1 MIAEHIR
8 STKDL
13 HDYLVLFSSR
23 VWNSLD
29 SELWWS
35 GDVKAVQQIPQSAGG
50 DQGFISGGLDLI
62 NIAVHLFLLIV
73 TQGSVVLI
81 IFIFG
86 LIAFFFFFLLMIV
99 VMVVIMW
106 QLSNFLRVFS
116 RRYHDHDLDGVLHLR
131 NVLRRVGLW
140 LWLRW
145 YIPWRQLTSGLTS
158 SALAGCAVRMNHLK
172 FEKRR
177 E

>member
-1 MIAEHIR
+1 
-8 STKDL
+8 
-13 HDYLVLFSSR
+13 
-23 VWNSLD
+23 
-29 SELWWS
+29 
-35 GDVKAVQQIPQSAGG
+35 
-50 DQGFISGGLDLI
+50 
-62 NIAVHLFLLIV
+62 LFLLIV

-116 RRYHDHDLDGVLHLR
+116 RRYRDHDLEGVLHLR

-145 YIPWRQLTSGLTS
+145 YIPWLQLTSGLTS